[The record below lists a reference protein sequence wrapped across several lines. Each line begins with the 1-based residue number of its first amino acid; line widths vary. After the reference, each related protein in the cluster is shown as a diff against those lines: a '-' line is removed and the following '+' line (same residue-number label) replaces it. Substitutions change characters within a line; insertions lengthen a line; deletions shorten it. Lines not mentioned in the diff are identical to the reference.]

1 MTVKAAQLDPVAA
14 GIALEAPGAAADHGA
29 SGIEVL
35 AAGIHQPRRDDE
47 NRIQVM
53 RQGGVGRSGA
63 KSYRECVGRFG
74 GNDGA
79 GKAGELT
86 VGELACTLD
95 RGQYILGH
103 QRRAV
108 MEFHIRAQL
117 EFPGAGIDRAPA
129 AGQAGDQPGVVI
141 DMGQRLEHM
150 PADLVVGRNIRQMRI
165 DRGDVGGHADAQG
178 AAGVVPSF
186 SCVPCVLGQH
196 RQAERKQAGEQAA
209 EQTGRKAMETRQQQS
224 AGLQP
229 RLIQITMGFHAAIVA
244 PVLLRSC
251 LGPASALPGPDSV
264 GLLLQHLPVE
274 IFQRARELGI
284 VGQWRLQ

>member
-1 MTVKAAQLDPVAA
+1 
-14 GIALEAPGAAADHGA
+14 
-29 SGIEVL
+29 
-35 AAGIHQPRRDDE
+35 
-47 NRIQVM
+47 M
-53 RQGGVGRSGA
+53 RQGGVGRGGTQ
-63 KSYRECVGRFG
+63 SYRECVRRFG

-79 GKAGELT
+79 GEAGELT

-95 RGQYILGH
+95 RGQYILRH

-165 DRGDVGGHADAQG
+165 DRGDVGSHADAQG

-186 SCVPCVLGQH
+186 SRVLGQH
-196 RQAERKQAGEQAA
+196 RQAERQQACK
-209 EQTGRKAMETRQQQS
+209 QTGKQPDTTLRETRCQWS

-229 RLIQITMGFHAAIVA
+229 TMIRVAKRVHPAIVA
-244 PVLLRSC
+244 PVLPGSC
-251 LGPASALPGPDSV
+251 PVLTQSACCCS
-264 GLLLQHLPVE
+264 
-274 IFQRARELGI
+274 ICR
-284 VGQWRLQ
+284 